1 MTQEIY
7 EKTKQFL
14 EEEIDRIWLSKP
26 SDVANL
32 SNVLGAFEQSGSVK
46 IYADAETRGVADVL
60 TRLRTVL
67 DSKAVEPASISLVA
81 GSIVAAYA
89 EQWPRYYQFKE
100 ISAVMNTIAEALQ
113 YPIDD
118 ASELDELLKL
128 CVRYV
133 YRISF
138 WIDTEI
144 PWKAVTDLFRQ

>member
-14 EEEIDRIWLSKP
+14 EQETDKIWLTKP
-26 SDVANL
+26 ADVVNL

-46 IYADAETRGVADVL
+46 IYADAETRGVADIL

-67 DSKAVEPASISLVA
+67 DSKAVEPAALSLVA

-113 YPIDD
+113 YPVED

-133 YRISF
+133 YRVSF

-144 PWKAVTDLFRQ
+144 PWKAVTDLFRR